1 MADLSDIAALLAA
14 FGFGS
19 LGAAALGR
27 AREQRG
33 ARAAVLGA
41 LDKVERRRWYDPDGE
56 PFVAAVIELQA
67 AALVARVPRRLV
79 DRYVAAARAAHGL
92 SYENWEDRGGADEFA
107 AGISSDVAD
116 VVRMMSR
123 VVADVI
129 WRPVWGRMNARRS
142 LRQME
147 VSVAAL
153 PEKHARRFE
162 SSRKYG

>member
-41 LDKVERRRWYDPDGE
+41 LHEVERRRWYDPDGE
-56 PFVAAVIELQA
+56 PFLAAAIELQA
-67 AALVARVPRRLV
+67 AALVARVPRRVV
-79 DRYVAAARAAHGL
+79 DGYVVAARAAYWL
-92 SYENWEDRGGADEFA
+92 SRDNWEERGGVDEFA

-116 VVRMMSR
+116 VVRTMSR
-123 VVADVI
+123 VVADAI
-129 WRPVWGRMNARRS
+129 WRPAWGRLSARRS
-142 LRQME
+142 LRQVE
-147 VSVAAL
+147 ASVAAL

-162 SSRKYG
+162 ASRKYG